1 MPSGYEDA
9 TMLNLLIYGILAD
22 HPASAVCQEFIEASD
37 RLLAS
42 SITLI
47 ELFFVT
53 TRIYGI
59 EPITVL
65 AKVNQLI
72 ASPLAIIDTDAD
84 TVVAA
89 LALCV
94 ENEIDTNDAVQIQM
108 CLDLGIPS
116 LATDDSRLIDLCK
129 RLEIEA
135 RNPITP
141 ELKQAMAIWEKT
153 NLPQKGL
160 PRILRQI
167 YDWIEA
173 RNHALAG
180 GFRNATRNLTRMP
193 Q

>member
-72 ASPLAIIDTDAD
+72 ASPLGPFH
-84 TVVAA
+84 VAVHPIRSS
-89 LALCV
+89 ALCG
-94 ENEIDTNDAVQIQM
+94 DA
-108 CLDLGIPS
+108 P
-116 LATDDSRLIDLCK
+116 
-129 RLEIEA
+129 
-135 RNPITP
+135 
-141 ELKQAMAIWEKT
+141 
-153 NLPQKGL
+153 
-160 PRILRQI
+160 
-167 YDWIEA
+167 
-173 RNHALAG
+173 
-180 GFRNATRNLTRMP
+180 
-193 Q
+193 